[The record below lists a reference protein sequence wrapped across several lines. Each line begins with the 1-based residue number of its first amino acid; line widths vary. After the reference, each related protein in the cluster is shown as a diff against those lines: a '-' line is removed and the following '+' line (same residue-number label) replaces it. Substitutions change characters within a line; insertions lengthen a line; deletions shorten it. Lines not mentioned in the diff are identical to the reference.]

1 MYFAASA
8 SAEPAAKKIRLDISG
23 ELAKRREQRDREIA
37 LKEREMV
44 LKEHQLKLDQQKFE
58 AAEEER
64 RQLLKFLMDK
74 NK

>member
-1 MYFAASA
+1 MYFAA
-8 SAEPAAKKIRLDISG
+8 SAEPAAKRIRLDVSG
-23 ELAKRREQRDREIA
+23 ELAKQCEHRDREIA
-37 LKEREMV
+37 LNEREMV
-44 LKEHQLKLDQQKFE
+44 LKEHQLELDQQKFE